1 MLLIKCLAFF
11 YTVAVAVPVTMIIS
25 SVISVLITS
34 LIVCLV
40 MKKRNTS
47 LKSQEKSEVSKDTPL
62 VIYDLPNVCDD
73 TSNVK
78 KSIELQANSA
88 YGQL

>member
-1 MLLIKCLAFF
+1 M
-11 YTVAVAVPVTMIIS
+11 AVAVPVTMIIS

-34 LIVCLV
+34 LIFCLV
-40 MKKRNTS
+40 IKRNTC
-47 LKSQEKSEVSKDTPL
+47 LKSQEKSKVSKDTSL
-62 VIYDLPNVCDD
+62 VIYDLPNVCND
-73 TSNVK
+73 TGDVK

>member
-1 MLLIKCLAFF
+1 M
-11 YTVAVAVPVTMIIS
+11 AVAVPVTMIIS

-34 LIVCLV
+34 LIFCL
-40 MKKRNTS
+40 MIKKRNTS
-47 LKSQEKSEVSKDTPL
+47 LKLQERLEVPSSKDTPL
-62 VIYDLPNVCDD
+62 VVYDLPNVCDD
-73 TSNVK
+73 TTNVK